1 MNTLLIALGGIRVG
15 KILPR
20 ELATQGLLEGIAK
33 EAGVEALGGVW
44 VFPTMPRPIE
54 PRRRK
59 DCVIMVDGCHA
70 SLSATAENVGAGMP
84 TTEQLDEMDDL
95 AWIEDIRRM
104 AAEAAIDEEE
114 EIQFQVWE
122 HFQELKQ
129 EAQRREEEA
138 SAFRKNVASLVKGL
152 RKGPRREIVEIS
164 KVMVGFAEE
173 NFELRRRLEA
183 LESKAAVAE
192 KPAAKPGRKTQKK

>member
-1 MNTLLIALGGIRVG
+1 MNTLLVALGGIRVG
-15 KILPR
+15 KIRPR

-33 EAGVEALGGVW
+33 QAGVEALGGVW

-70 SLSATAENVGAGMP
+70 SLSTTAGNVGAAMP
-84 TTEQLDEMDDL
+84 TTEELDELDDL

-138 SAFRKNVASLVKGL
+138 RAFRKNVASLVKGL
-152 RKGPRREIVEIS
+152 RKGPRREIVEVS
-164 KVMVGFAEE
+164 KVMIGFAEE
-173 NFELRRRLEA
+173 NFELRRRLDA
-183 LESKAAVAE
+183 LESEAAVA
-192 KPAAKPGRKTQKK
+192 KRPAAQTTRKTKKR